1 MEYVLIA
8 TNGQRFYFYIRECAE
23 LYKAIH
29 GGEVYVRDADTG
41 RIDWSANYARV
52 KYG

>member
-29 GGEVYVRDADTG
+29 GGEVYVRDANTG
-41 RIDWSANYARV
+41 RIDWSASYVRV